1 MILAVPVPVPIEAVV
16 MGLPES
22 VMMPV
27 VAAAAT
33 EEIDA
38 ASEAAE
44 VAASEA
50 EDAASAAAPLAA
62 LGQILPVT
70 SRASVG
76 MVVSIVS

>member
-1 MILAVPVPVPIEAVV
+1 MGPPAKKTRSRVEVV
-16 MGLPES
+16 IPAPMNQ
-22 VMMPV
+22 
-27 VAAAAT
+27 AAQ
-33 EEIDA
+33 IPG
-38 ASEAAE
+38 SSQAE
-44 VAASEA
+44 EA